1 MNALDNFSKFI
12 SDLDG
17 IVWGVPMIVF
27 LLGTHVF
34 LSIYTKFVQK
44 KVFKGIGLSVR
55 KENGGEGE
63 LSVFGALMTALSSTI
78 GTGNI
83 VGVGT
88 AIYFGGPGAVF
99 WTWVG
104 GIFGIATKYAES
116 YIAVKHRVKHS
127 NGEYSGGAMTVFEDL
142 NKKGLAKLFAVCAAL
157 AAFGIGCA
165 TQSSAIVDSINN
177 AFHVPNWITG
187 LVICII
193 TAIVIFGGVKSIARV
208 CEKLVPIMSIIYV
221 IGCLII
227 LFINAK
233 YLPQTISLII
243 SSAFTTKAAAGGFVG
258 TTIIVAARYGIARGL
273 FSNEAGMGSA
283 PMATAVGKA
292 NNAVKP
298 ALVGSTG
305 VFWDTVVVCL
315 ATGLVIVSSV
325 ISNDAISCLNYANG
339 SELVTA
345 CFGQIPIIG
354 APLLMFG
361 IITFAYSTILGWSFY
376 GVTSVRY
383 LFGHKAIKVY
393 QALWIVVIFLGA
405 TLNLNTV
412 WNIADILNGI
422 MCIPN
427 IIAVFMLRKDIRK
440 DTEYYLYK
448 DNLDEVD
455 FDLK

>member
-1 MNALDNFSKFI
+1 MNFLDKFSSI
-12 SDLDG
+12 VSEIDG
-17 IVWGVPMIVF
+17 IMWGLPMIIF
-27 LLGTHVF
+27 LLGAHIIFTV
-34 LSIYTKFVQK
+34 STKFIQK
-44 KVFKGIGLSVR
+44 KTFKGIKLSLT
-55 KENGGEGE
+55 KENGGEGD

-83 VGVGT
+83 IGVGT
-88 AIYFGGPGAVF
+88 AIYFGGPGAVL
-99 WTWVG
+99 WTWIG

-127 NGEYSGGAMTVFEDL
+127 NGEYSGGAMTAFEKL

-165 TQSSAIVDSINN
+165 TQSSAIVDALKNTFGI
-177 AFHVPNWITG
+177 PNWTTG
-187 LVICII
+187 LALCII
-193 TAIVIFGGVKSIARV
+193 TAVVIFGGVKAISKV
-208 CEKLVPIMSIIYV
+208 CERLVPIMSIVYV

-227 LFINAK
+227 LVINIQ
-233 YLPQTISLII
+233 YLPKTIALIV

-258 TTIIVAARYGIARGL
+258 TTIITAARYGIARGL

-283 PMATAVGKA
+283 PMATAAGKA

-298 ALVGSTG
+298 ALIGATG

-339 SELVTA
+339 SELVAA
-345 CFGQIPIIG
+345 CFGQIPVFG
-354 APLLMFG
+354 TPLFMFG
-361 IITFAYSTILGWSFY
+361 IITFAYSTILGWSYY

-383 LFGHKAIKVY
+383 LFGHRAIKIY
-393 QALWIVVIFLGA
+393 QALWIVVIYLGA

-412 WNIADILNGI
+412 WNISDILNGV

-427 IIAVFMLRKDIRK
+427 IIAVFMLRKELVK
-440 DTEYYLYK
+440 DTKYYLYD

-455 FDLK
+455 DELE